1 MVASGGSVKI
11 ERQISLPLNQAFKI
25 ALRNITIRL
34 GRAMITGA
42 GTMLGIAFLMS
53 VFTSQLMIQYS
64 GQASEMSATQLQQLN
79 QKNTWLVTMSLL
91 VSVVGITNSMLM
103 SVTERYKEIGTMKCL
118 GALDNFIVKLF
129 LLESGML
136 GFFGALFGSLIGA
149 LFVILTSFGQWGTV
163 QWGAFLPQVFVKLLM
178 CMVIGT
184 VLSIIGAVVP
194 SMRAARMQ
202 PADAMRSEI

>member
-53 VFTSQLMIQYS
+53 VFTSQLMLHHS
-64 GQASEMSATQLQQLN
+64 GQALEMSVKQLEQLT

-136 GFFGALFGSLIGA
+136 GFFGALFGSVLGG
-149 LFVILTSFGQWGTV
+149 LFVLLTSFNMWGKV
-163 QWGAFLPQVFVKLLM
+163 QWGAFLPEVILRLLM
-178 CMVIGT
+178 CLVIGT
-184 VLSIIGAVVP
+184 VLSIVGAVVP

>member
-1 MVASGGSVKI
+1 MAASGGSVKI
-11 ERQISLPLNQAFKI
+11 ERQISLPFNQAFRI

-53 VFTSQLMIQYS
+53 VLTSNLVQQAS
-64 GQASEMSATQLQQLN
+64 GQQILAQQA
-79 QKNTWLVTMSLL
+79 QKNTWLVVMSLL

-136 GFFGALFGSLIGA
+136 GFFGALVGA
-149 LFVILTSFGQWGTV
+149 LVGGLFMLMTRFDVWGNLNWLSFIQY
-163 QWGAFLPQVFVKLLM
+163 LLM
-178 CMVIGT
+178 CIVIGT
-184 VLSIIGAVVP
+184 VLSVFGAVVP

-202 PADAMRSEI
+202 PADAMRSDI

>member
-1 MVASGGSVKI
+1 MATMNAGPAKI
-11 ERQISLPLNQAFKI
+11 ERQISLPFKEAFRI

-53 VFTSQLMIQYS
+53 VFTTAILQKAS
-64 GQASEMSATQLQQLN
+64 GVEIELAQQ

-129 LLESGML
+129 LIESGLL
-136 GFFGALFGSLIGA
+136 GFFGALFGALIGGVFMLMTKTA
-149 LFVILTSFGQWGTV
+149 LLGSINWLDWIT
-163 QWGAFLPQVFVKLLM
+163 KLLI
-178 CMVIGT
+178 CVVIGT
-184 VLSIIGAVVP
+184 FMSVFAAVGP
-194 SMRAARMQ
+194 AMRAAKMA
-202 PADAMRSEI
+202 PIDAMRTEV

>member
-1 MVASGGSVKI
+1 MATMNAGPAKI
-11 ERQISLPLNQAFKI
+11 ERQISLPFNQAFKI

-53 VFTSQLMIQYS
+53 VFTTAILQKAS
-64 GQASEMSATQLQQLN
+64 GQEIELAQQ
-79 QKNTWLVTMSLL
+79 QKNTWLVVMSLL

-129 LLESGML
+129 LIESGLL
-136 GFFGALFGSLIGA
+136 GFFGALFGALLGGVFMLLTKTALIGSINW
-149 LFVILTSFGQWGTV
+149 VDWIT
-163 QWGAFLPQVFVKLLM
+163 KLIF
-178 CMVIGT
+178 CVVIGT
-184 VLSIIGAVVP
+184 ILSVIASVGPAL
-194 SMRAARMQ
+194 RAAKME
-202 PADAMRSEI
+202 PIDAMRSEV